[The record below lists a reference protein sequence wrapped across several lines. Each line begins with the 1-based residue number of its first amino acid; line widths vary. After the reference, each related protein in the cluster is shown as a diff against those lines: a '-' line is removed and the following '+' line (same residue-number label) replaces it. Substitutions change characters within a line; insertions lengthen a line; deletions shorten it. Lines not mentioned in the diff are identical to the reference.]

1 MRESQGRTKP
11 RWDAMK
17 VKKRFGVLGEIPKSV
32 TTTGAPPARF
42 SCYVSGAEQ
51 ECTRWDPKDG
61 ELCLSRA
68 KPEGNSGGGPKRF

>member
-11 RWDAMK
+11 VGRNESE
-17 VKKRFGVLGEIPKSV
+17 KRFGVLGEIPKSV

-51 ECTRWDPKDG
+51 ECTRWG
-61 ELCLSRA
+61 
-68 KPEGNSGGGPKRF
+68 PERW